1 MTLSQFLRIVE
12 IRTKIVSLST
22 FSIAVLVTR
31 YWTGSFDLLRLAL
44 MAVAVL
50 LVDMGTTAFNIYYDY
65 RRGVDRADFE
75 REREKVL
82 VYEGVAPGAAFL
94 TATAL
99 FAGAGFFGLIIAL
112 LTGVEVL
119 IAGGACM
126 AVGYLY
132 TGGPRPISRTPF
144 GELFAGGFLG
154 SALFLITWFVMAGY
168 LPEYETLPSRALL
181 GSLPSFFLIASIL
194 TVNNTCDIE
203 GDREAGRRTFSIIF
217 GKKAGEAA
225 VYILGFLGFGT
236 AICLGLTGGGPF
248 VERGA
253 FAASSTF
260 VEGGVFSGG
269 GVFPPLTSVLVAVA
283 AVPAWL
289 EYRTLHR
296 RGFSQATKGP
306 SMASISKILML
317 YTLAMW
323 LSLGIAIAS
332 T

>member
-22 FSIAVLVTR
+22 FTIAVLATR
-31 YWTGSFDLLRLAL
+31 YWTGSFDLLRFAL

-65 RRGVDRADFE
+65 RRGVDRADFD

-94 TATAL
+94 AASAL
-99 FAGAGFFGLIIAL
+99 FAGAGFFGLIIAF

-119 IAGGACM
+119 IAGAACM

-154 SALFLITWFVMAGY
+154 SVLFLITWFVMAGH
-168 LPEYETLPSRALL
+168 LPEYETLPPRALL

-236 AICLGLTGGGPF
+236 AIVLGLTGGGIF
-248 VERGA
+248 VDGGG
-253 FAASSTF
+253 TF
-260 VEGGVFSGG
+260 IGIWVFPEG
-269 GVFPPLTSVLVAVA
+269 GVFPPLTSLLVAVA
-283 AVPAWL
+283 AVPAWM

-306 SMASISKILML
+306 SMGSISKILML
-317 YTLAMW
+317 
-323 LSLGIAIAS
+323 
-332 T
+332 